1 MMLKTCFRLL
11 GNPRVYFVLLVF
23 LGLLAVLLFTRNP
36 FYLNILFMILLF
48 AGLSGAWN
56 IIGGF
61 GGQLSLGHSAFFGI
75 GAYTSA
81 LLFVKCGVPPILGIF
96 AGVGTASLLAAVIG
110 IPCFR
115 LRGPFF
121 SLATIAI
128 AEVLQL
134 LAVFFK
140 KITEGSEG
148 LSIPFQPAFYNLIF
162 ESRNHYA
169 LVGFFFMLLV
179 LAVSYWIQ
187 NSKLG
192 YQLAALRDEDQAAET
207 LGVNTFRAKMT
218 AFWVSGALTAVGATL
233 FSQYILFL
241 EPHSEFSI
249 NVSVNL
255 ALISMIGGLGTCIGP
270 VIGSFLLIPLQE
282 FLRMWIGG
290 KYQGLHF
297 VIYGGLLIAVVMFM
311 PKGIIAFF
319 SKKYDSLLLRL
330 PSFFGN
336 PELSRPSPRGAM
348 DPASAPFSK
357 AMPVAREDEAGLI
370 LEVENLSKNFG
381 GLKAISNLTFS
392 VRRGEILGVI
402 GPNGAGKTTLFNL
415 LSGVYKPDGGTVKFQ
430 GPVVSQ
436 LNKSHVLCRLGIGR
450 TYQLVKPFENMTVLE
465 NVMVGAF
472 CRQNSRK
479 NAREISLDILQFVG
493 LAQKNGMLANEI
505 TLADK
510 KRLEVARVLATQP
523 RLLLLDE
530 VMAGLTP
537 VEVQET
543 GELIRKIRESG
554 QTVIIIEHVMQAIMS
569 LSDRVLVL
577 SQGEKITEGRA
588 EEIIRDE
595 RVIKAYLGE
604 SNDSA

>member
-1 MMLKTCFRLL
+1 MLKTYFRLL
-11 GNPRVYFVLLVF
+11 GNPRYYSVLIVC
-23 LGLLAVLLFTRNP
+23 LGLLAVILFIQNP

-75 GAYTSA
+75 GAYTSS

-96 AGVGTASLLAAVIG
+96 AGAGTASILAAFIG

-115 LRGPFF
+115 LKGPFF

-128 AEVLQL
+128 AEVLQR
-134 LAVFFK
+134 LAVYFK

-148 LSIPFQPAFYNLIF
+148 LSIPFQPSFYNLIF

-169 LVGFFFMLLV
+169 LIGFIFMLLV

-207 LGVNTFRAKMT
+207 LGVNTLRAKMT
-218 AFWVSGALTAVGATL
+218 AFWISGALTAVGATL

-249 NVSVNL
+249 DVSVNL

-282 FLRMWIGG
+282 FLRTWIGG

-319 SKKYDSLLLRL
+319 SKKYESLLLRL
-330 PSFFGN
+330 PSFSGSTEPPRLSPMGATN
-336 PELSRPSPRGAM
+336 PTSTL
-348 DPASAPFSK
+348 FSK
-357 AMPVAREDEAGLI
+357 GIPVPRENEAVPI
-370 LEVENLSKNFG
+370 LEVENISKNFG

-392 VRRGEILGVI
+392 VLQGEILGII
-402 GPNGAGKTTLFNL
+402 GPNGAGKTTLFNI
-415 LSGVYKPDGGTVKFQ
+415 LSGVYKPDRGTVKFQ

-436 LNKSHVLCRLGIGR
+436 LNKSHILCRSGIGR

-472 CRQNSRK
+472 CRQN
-479 NAREISLDILQFVG
+479 NAKKARDMSLEILQFVG
-493 LAQKNGMLANEI
+493 LVQKKGMLANEI

-543 GELIRKIRESG
+543 GELIRKIRGSG
-554 QTVIIIEHVMQAIMS
+554 QTLIIIEHVMQAIMS

-577 SQGEKITEGRA
+577 SQGEKIIEGRA
-588 EEIIRDE
+588 EEVIRDA

>member
-1 MMLKTCFRLL
+1 MLKTCFRLL
-11 GNPRVYFVLLVF
+11 GNPRVYSVLIVF
-23 LGLLAVLLFTRNP
+23 LGLLAVILFIRNP
-36 FYLNILFMILLF
+36 FYLNILFMILLY

-75 GAYTSA
+75 GAYTSG
-81 LLFVKCGVPPILGIF
+81 LLFVKCGIPPILGIF

-115 LRGPFF
+115 LKGPFF

-134 LAVFFK
+134 LAVYFK

-148 LSIPFQPAFYNLIF
+148 LSIPFQPSFYNLIF

-169 LVGFFFMLLV
+169 LVGFFFLLLV

-207 LGVNTFRAKMT
+207 LGVNTLRAKMT
-218 AFWVSGALTAVGATL
+218 AFWISGALTAVGATL

-297 VIYGGLLIAVVMFM
+297 VVYGGLLIAVVMFM
-311 PKGIIAFF
+311 PQGIIAFF
-319 SKKYDSLLLRL
+319 SKKYESLLLRL
-330 PSFFGN
+330 PSFSGS
-336 PELSRPSPRGAM
+336 PETSRLSPMGAM
-348 DPASAPFSK
+348 NPGSTLFSK
-357 AMPVAREDEAGLI
+357 AIPVAGENEAAPI

-392 VRRGEILGVI
+392 VRQGEILGII
-402 GPNGAGKTTLFNL
+402 GPNGAGKTTLFNI
-415 LSGVYKPDGGTVKFQ
+415 LSGVYKPDRGTVKFQ
-430 GPVVSQ
+430 GPVVSR
-436 LNKSHVLCRLGIGR
+436 LNKAHILCRAGIGR

-472 CRQNSRK
+472 CRQSSRK
-479 NAREISLDILQFVG
+479 KARDTSLEILQFVG
-493 LAQKNGMLANEI
+493 LAQKKGMLANEI

-510 KRLEVARVLATQP
+510 KRLEMARVLATQP

-543 GELIRKIRESG
+543 GELIRKIRDSG

-588 EEIIRDE
+588 EEVIRDA